1 MTQVQ
6 SISDGHSHHGP
17 RAAILRLRSR
27 EAGPLSLLAATALL
41 TAGILT
47 ATLLQE
53 QRDPALV
60 FAAFGAGGMPIIS
73 HWTPTRC
80 HAPAVKSSA
89 VRLDHADLLAL
100 LERK

>member
-6 SISDGHSHHGP
+6 SISDGHSRHHP
-17 RAAILRLRSR
+17 RAAILRLRSG
-27 EAGPLSLLAATALL
+27 EAGPLFLLTAAALL
-41 TAGILT
+41 TAGTLAT
-47 ATLLQE
+47 TLLQE
-53 QRDPALV
+53 QRGPALI
-60 FAAFGAGGMPIIS
+60 FAAFGAGGMPMIS

-80 HAPAVKSSA
+80 HAPVLNSSA

>member
-6 SISDGHSHHGP
+6 SISDGHSRHRP

-27 EAGPLSLLAATALL
+27 EAGPLFLLAATALL
-41 TAGILT
+41 TAGTLT

-60 FAAFGAGGMPIIS
+60 FAAFGAGGMPMIS
-73 HWTPTRC
+73 HWAPTRC
-80 HAPAVKSSA
+80 RAPAANSSA
-89 VRLDHADLLAL
+89 VRLDRADLLAL

>member
-6 SISDGHSHHGP
+6 SISDGHPRRSP
-17 RAAILRLRSR
+17 RAAILRLRSA
-27 EAGPLSLLAATALL
+27 EAGPLFLLTAAALL
-41 TAGILT
+41 TAGTLT
-47 ATLLQE
+47 TTLLQE

-60 FAAFGAGGMPIIS
+60 FAAFGAGGMPMIS

-80 HAPAVKSSA
+80 HAPAANNSA
-89 VRLDHADLLAL
+89 IRLDHADLLAL

>member
-6 SISDGHSHHGP
+6 SISDGHSRHRP
-17 RAAILRLRSR
+17 RAAILRLRSG
-27 EAGPLSLLAATALL
+27 EAGPLFLLTAAALL
-41 TAGILT
+41 TVGTLAT
-47 ATLLQE
+47 TLLQE

-60 FAAFGAGGMPIIS
+60 FAAFGAGGMPMIS

-89 VRLDHADLLAL
+89 VRLDRADLLAL